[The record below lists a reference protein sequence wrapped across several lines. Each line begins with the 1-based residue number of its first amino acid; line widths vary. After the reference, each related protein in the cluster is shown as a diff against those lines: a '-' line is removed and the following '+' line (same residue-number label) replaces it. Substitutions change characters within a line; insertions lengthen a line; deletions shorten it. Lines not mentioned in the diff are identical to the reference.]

1 MRKKKAIKLYE
12 KDEDILEDVIIENK
26 QAMDMSKIY
35 SDILNGVMKF

>member
-1 MRKKKAIKLYE
+1 MRKKKTIKLYE